1 MLVHTSWPWSCGA
14 KDSRWCEQRRRDG
27 QRARGLPTSTLN
39 KARLGLICREARQ
52 DRLNINILCINGTH
66 GTSRTI
72 NSWWSG
78 MVRVLHQVAAFQHT
92 SPSEDRGPFVMV
104 INLLWLLVS
113 IIVLCLVVYII
124 FWVVKSFVG
133 IAIPD
138 KIEKAI
144 WLIVV
149 LIILIWV
156 ISALM
161 GVGPIRIVSLA
172 R

>member
-1 MLVHTSWPWSCGA
+1 
-14 KDSRWCEQRRRDG
+14 
-27 QRARGLPTSTLN
+27 
-39 KARLGLICREARQ
+39 
-52 DRLNINILCINGTH
+52 
-66 GTSRTI
+66 
-72 NSWWSG
+72 
-78 MVRVLHQVAAFQHT
+78 
-92 SPSEDRGPFVMV
+92 MV